1 VKDFVLKNPYLPLC
15 TPPVLIVLQF
25 LTFILLM
32 DKGLPYFF
40 LEDAVHSSLLLVA
53 FFALCMPAVPAILLG
68 IRQLFLEPG
77 KLIPAMGVLLNVA
90 YLIGFAGFFVL
101 IFLTQSLT

>member
-1 VKDFVLKNPYLPLC
+1 LKDFVLRNPYLPLC

-32 DKGLPYFF
+32 DNGLPYYFR
-40 LEDAVHSSLLLVA
+40 EDAVHSSLLLVA

-68 IRQLFLEPG
+68 VRQLFLEPA
-77 KLIPAMGVLLNVA
+77 KVIPAMGVLINLV
-90 YLIGFAGFFVL
+90 YLAGFTGFFIL
-101 IFLTQSLT
+101 IFLTQSLS